1 MGYRPIKN
9 EIKNKI
15 IKGITSKEVTDNFFT
30 RELFIQGLL
39 AFESLIFASWEEF
52 LNLNL
57 VKLSAACFFSGIT
70 SLNFCKKIVKN
81 L

>member
-1 MGYRPIKN
+1 MGYLPIKN

-30 RELFIQGLL
+30 RELFIQDLL

-57 VKLSAACFFSGIT
+57 VKLSAACF
-70 SLNFCKKIVKN
+70 LE
-81 L
+81 

>member
-15 IKGITSKEVTDNFFT
+15 IKGITSKEVADNFFT
-30 RELFIQGLL
+30 RKFFIQGLL

-57 VKLSAACFFSGIT
+57 VKLSAACFF
-70 SLNFCKKIVKN
+70 LE
-81 L
+81 

>member
-9 EIKNKI
+9 EMKNNI
-15 IKGITSKEVTDNFFT
+15 IKGITSKVGTDNFFT
-30 RELFIQGLL
+30 RELFIPDLL

-57 VKLSAACFFSGIT
+57 VKLSAACFFGN
-70 SLNFCKKIVKN
+70 NFFNYLKSCLKI